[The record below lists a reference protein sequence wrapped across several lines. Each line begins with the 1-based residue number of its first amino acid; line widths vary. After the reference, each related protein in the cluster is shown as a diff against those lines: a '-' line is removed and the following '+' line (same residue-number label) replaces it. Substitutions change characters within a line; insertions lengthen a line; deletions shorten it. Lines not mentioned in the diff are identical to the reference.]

1 MAELLQRIP
10 PHNIEAE
17 QSVLGSML
25 IDAESVS
32 EASGSL
38 KGEDF
43 YSDAHKEIFEAM
55 LDIYERGEPV
65 DLVTLTEELRQ
76 RGTLEGVGGVSYIS
90 DLSMTVPSTANVKY
104 YIQIVEEK
112 SILRQLIAASND
124 IINESYEASDELDM
138 ILDRAE
144 KRIFDISQRQ
154 NTNYF
159 MPIKDVLIDTY
170 ARIE

>member
-10 PHNIEAE
+10 PHNNEAD

-55 LDIYERGEPV
+55 LDIYEQGRTGGSGCPYRGIE
-65 DLVTLTEELRQ
+65 TERNSRRCW
-76 RGTLEGVGGVSYIS
+76 RGILYIGSVHDSAQYCKCKVLYTDCGGGN
-90 DLSMTVPSTANVKY
+90 PS
-104 YIQIVEEK
+104 
-112 SILRQLIAASND
+112 
-124 IINESYEASDELDM
+124 
-138 ILDRAE
+138 
-144 KRIFDISQRQ
+144 
-154 NTNYF
+154 
-159 MPIKDVLIDTY
+159 
-170 ARIE
+170 

>member
-76 RGTLEGVGGVSYIS
+76 RE
-90 DLSMTVPSTANVKY
+90 LSKVLAGYPIY
-104 YIQIVEEK
+104 
-112 SILRQLIAASND
+112 
-124 IINESYEASDELDM
+124 
-138 ILDRAE
+138 
-144 KRIFDISQRQ
+144 RIC
-154 NTNYF
+154 
-159 MPIKDVLIDTY
+159 P
-170 ARIE
+170 

>member
-76 RGTLEGVGGVSYIS
+76 RGTLEGVGGYPI
-90 DLSMTVPSTANVKY
+90 Y
-104 YIQIVEEK
+104 
-112 SILRQLIAASND
+112 
-124 IINESYEASDELDM
+124 
-138 ILDRAE
+138 
-144 KRIFDISQRQ
+144 RIC
-154 NTNYF
+154 
-159 MPIKDVLIDTY
+159 P
-170 ARIE
+170 